1 LLCLSPQVRLLINL
15 FVLQP
20 KMGALSS
27 ASKSSSESGD
37 TVEGLKLR
45 NQRLI
50 EMFRIKLQTFREA
63 VYLTTGFK
71 VDMTQDTIPQL
82 RLRSMYAEHEEDD
95 IRFQMTPQGL
105 ELLETKFCTGLDE
118 NAFAYLTRCDS
129 IPSFL
134 STVTLSLFDKQT
146 ITFR

>member
-1 LLCLSPQVRLLINL
+1 
-15 FVLQP
+15 
-20 KMGALSS
+20 MGALSS

-82 RLRSMYAEHEEDD
+82 RLRSMYAEHEEVH
-95 IRFQMTPQGL
+95 G
-105 ELLETKFCTGLDE
+105 K
-118 NAFAYLTRCDS
+118 
-129 IPSFL
+129 
-134 STVTLSLFDKQT
+134 
-146 ITFR
+146 